1 MIYFDTDVLVHYFV
15 NYDPAKHQQARQ
27 VVQQAVLDKTFYIS
41 LLCIQETSFAMTK
54 LQQPL
59 ADINAAV
66 SQLLLTNPIGYD
78 LANFR
83 RASEIAQHIGFKN
96 INDCLHT
103 AIAEAQNCTELVT
116 YNRKEFDRIHL
127 LTSLKVTV
135 LKIDE

>member
-1 MIYFDTDVLVHYFV
+1 MYFDTDVLVHYFV

-27 VVQQAVLDKTFYIS
+27 VVQQAVLDRTFCIS
-41 LLCIQETSFAMTK
+41 LLCVQETSFAMTK

-59 ADINAAV
+59 VDINAAV
-66 SQLLLTNPIGYD
+66 SQLLLTNPTGYD

-103 AIAEAQNCTELVT
+103 SIAEAYNCTELIT
-116 YNRKEFDRIHL
+116 YNRKEFDRIRT
-127 LTSLKVTV
+127 LTNLKITF